1 MKKVWYLEN
10 KNNDQARTAK
20 LFLYDKNGIVE
31 AWLDLASFAGV
42 RNQPDWEIAF
52 FSSDG
57 KEIGRISYAS
67 GENEDDF
74 WQAAVSGKGR
84 IGEDIAEKLR
94 GHQRTLEL
102 GVRVDG
108 EIFASDK
115 GMATAFETE
124 PREQPDNDAFAGDIL
139 PGNGQAGDKNE
150 ISGGNGQSR
159 DDLSRN
165 ASENINGAWS
175 NSELRNE
182 KNASNQLKRTEHEE
196 KRYVDDAKESFD
208 KVDLGNPDLAK
219 SNLWQSNLSGVDWN
233 PDMNEADLDEPDMNE
248 PDLNVNDVS
257 QMEMTSGNAD
267 NAGDGLRRV
276 VELSVL
282 EDEMLFRAYVHNS
295 FLLHGYYNYG
305 HLVLDEKKGKSRLG
319 VPGNYYEREEVV
331 AGMFGFPDFEPAKGR
346 AKQTGVFGYY
356 FTKG

>member
-10 KNNDQARTAK
+10 KDNDQAKTAK

-31 AWLDLASFAGV
+31 AWLDLSSFAGV
-42 RNQPDWEIAF
+42 RNQPDWEIVF

-115 GMATAFETE
+115 GMSIFFE
-124 PREQPDNDAFAGDIL
+124 AGDTL
-139 PGNGQAGDKNE
+139 TDNGQAGDKNE

-165 ASENINGAWS
+165 ASENVNGVGF
-175 NSELRNE
+175 NNELGNE
-182 KNASNQLKRTEHEE
+182 KNAPSQLNRAEREE
-196 KRYVDDAKESFD
+196 NGYVDGAKESFD
-208 KVDLGNPDLAK
+208 KVDLGNLDVAK
-219 SNLWQSNLSGVDWN
+219 SNLSNSNSSGEDWN
-233 PDMNEADLDEPDMNE
+233 PGMNEADLDESDMNRSDMDE
-248 PDLNVNDVS
+248 FDVNDMS
-257 QMEMTSGNAD
+257 RMETATD
-267 NAGDGLRRV
+267 NTDDGLRRV

-305 HLVLDEKKGKSRLG
+305 HLVLDEKNGKSRLG

>member
-10 KNNDQARTAK
+10 KNNDQAKTAK

-31 AWLDLASFAGV
+31 AWLDLSSFAGV
-42 RNQPDWEIAF
+42 RNQPDWEIVF

-102 GVRVDG
+102 VVRVDG
-108 EIFASDK
+108 EIFAS
-115 GMATAFETE
+115 
-124 PREQPDNDAFAGDIL
+124 
-139 PGNGQAGDKNE
+139 
-150 ISGGNGQSR
+150 
-159 DDLSRN
+159 
-165 ASENINGAWS
+165 ENVSGAWF

-182 KNASNQLKRTEHEE
+182 KNAPSQLNRTEHE
-196 KRYVDDAKESFD
+196 KKGYVDDAKESFD
-208 KVDLGNPDLAK
+208 KVDLGNPDVSK
-219 SNLWQSNLSGVDWN
+219 SNLSNSNSSGVDWN
-233 PDMNEADLDEPDMNE
+233 PDMNEADLDESDMNGS
-248 PDLNVNDVS
+248 DLDVNDMS
-257 QMEMTSGNAD
+257 QMETAAD
-267 NAGDGLRRV
+267 NADDGLRRV
-276 VELSVL
+276 VELGVL

-305 HLVLDEKKGKSRLG
+305 HLVLDEKNGKSRLG

>member
-10 KNNDQARTAK
+10 KDNNQAKTAK

-31 AWLDLASFAGV
+31 AWLDLSSFAGV
-42 RNQPDWEIAF
+42 RNQPDWEIVF
-52 FSSDG
+52 FLSDG

-67 GENEDDF
+67 GENENDF
-74 WQAAVSGKGR
+74 WQDAVSGKGR
-84 IGEDIAEKLR
+84 IEEDIAEKLR
-94 GHQRTLEL
+94 GNQRTLEL

-108 EIFASDK
+108 EIFAS
-115 GMATAFETE
+115 E
-124 PREQPDNDAFAGDIL
+124 NVNGD
-139 PGNGQAGDKNE
+139 
-150 ISGGNGQSR
+150 
-159 DDLSRN
+159 
-165 ASENINGAWS
+165 WS

-182 KNASNQLKRTEHEE
+182 KNASNQLKRAEHEE
-196 KRYVDDAKESFD
+196 KGYADEAKESFD
-208 KVDLGNPDLAK
+208 KVDLGNLDLAK
-219 SNLWQSNLSGVDWN
+219 SNLEKSNLSGEDWN
-233 PDMNEADLDEPDMNE
+233 PDMNEADLDESDMNGS
-248 PDLNVNDVS
+248 DQDVNDMS
-257 QMEMTSGNAD
+257 QMETAAD
-267 NAGDGLRRV
+267 NADDGLRRV
-276 VELSVL
+276 VELGVL

-305 HLVLDEKKGKSRLG
+305 HLVLDEKNGKSRLG

>member
-10 KNNDQARTAK
+10 KDNNQAKTAK

-31 AWLDLASFAGV
+31 AWLDLSSFAGV
-42 RNQPDWEIAF
+42 RNQPDWEIVF

-74 WQAAVSGKGR
+74 WQDAVSGKGR
-84 IGEDIAEKLR
+84 IGEDISEKLR
-94 GHQRTLEL
+94 GNQRTLEL
-102 GVRVDG
+102 IVRVDG
-108 EIFASDK
+108 EIFAS
-115 GMATAFETE
+115 E
-124 PREQPDNDAFAGDIL
+124 NV
-139 PGNGQAGDKNE
+139 NGVGF
-150 ISGGNGQSR
+150 
-159 DDLSRN
+159 
-165 ASENINGAWS
+165 

-182 KNASNQLKRTEHEE
+182 KNAPSQLNRTEHE
-196 KRYVDDAKESFD
+196 KKSYVDDAKESFD
-208 KVDLGNPDLAK
+208 KLDLGNLDLAK
-219 SNLWQSNLSGVDWN
+219 SNLGQSNPSGVDWN
-233 PDMNEADLDEPDMNE
+233 PDMNEADLDESDMNE
-248 PDLNVNDVS
+248 SDMNESVMDEFDVNDMS
-257 QMEMTSGNAD
+257 QMETAAD
-267 NAGDGLRRV
+267 NADDGLRRV
-276 VELSVL
+276 VELGVL

-305 HLVLDEKKGKSRLG
+305 HLVLDEKNGKSRLG

-346 AKQTGVFGYY
+346 AKQTGAFGYY

>member
-10 KNNDQARTAK
+10 KDNNRAKTAK

-31 AWLDLASFAGV
+31 AWLDLSSFTGV

-57 KEIGRISYAS
+57 KEIGRISYVS

-74 WQAAVSGKGR
+74 WQAVVSGKGR

-94 GHQRTLEL
+94 GNQRTLEL

-115 GMATAFETE
+115 GMAIFFE
-124 PREQPDNDAFAGDIL
+124 AGDTL
-139 PGNGQAGDKNE
+139 TGNGQVGDKNE

-159 DDLSRN
+159 DDLSRD
-165 ASENINGAWS
+165 ASENVNGVGS

-182 KNASNQLKRTEHEE
+182 KNTSNLLKRVEHEE
-196 KRYVDDAKESFD
+196 KGYVDDAKENFG

-219 SNLWQSNLSGVDWN
+219 SNLSNSNSSGVDWN
-233 PDMNEADLDEPDMNE
+233 PDMNEADLDESDMNE
-248 PDLNVNDVS
+248 SVMDEFDVNDMS
-257 QMEMTSGNAD
+257 QMETAAD
-267 NAGDGLRRV
+267 NADDGLRRV
-276 VELSVL
+276 VELGVL

-305 HLVLDEKKGKSRLG
+305 HLVLDEKNGKSRLG